1 MSASNTPADE
11 TTPLRPAE
19 RDWFGDEIK
28 LFDAAMENGRTMEAV
43 AAAAGIWTGYP
54 LFGEAIECLR
64 DATADEKYKLRYD
77 LDFAHHKATTFLMME
92 AEREG
97 LNGAALWEASRVCQ
111 ELFKPIRGQ
120 GPASSPYG
128 VEWFHHPSRTFDTW
142 PDCLGEWRYTLPPAM
157 QEAIR
162 RGEEVFYRLMAR
174 FSIAPAGV
182 TARTPTPS
190 PKRSTE
196 PGEAR
201 AKLIAALTKHHRYA
215 DGSCLNTE
223 PIGNNEL
230 ARLAGV
236 SESTASAFFN
246 DKFRGHAKYKV
257 LCRDPRKLTAALK
270 LLNDEF
276 APYYLLGNAS
286 SELAAPEEDDAD
298 SE

>member
-1 MSASNTPADE
+1 MSTSNA
-11 TTPLRPAE
+11 TTGEAAPPRPAE

-54 LFGEAIECLR
+54 LFGAAIECLR

-142 PDCLGEWRYTLPPAM
+142 PVCLGEWRYTLPPAM

-162 RGEEVFYRLMAR
+162 QGEEVFHRLMAR

-196 PGEAR
+196 PGEGQV
-201 AKLIAALTKHHRYA
+201 KLIAALALHHKYA
-215 DGSCLNTE
+215 DGSCLNLE

-230 ARLAGV
+230 ARLAEVG
-236 SESTASAFFN
+236 TATAMRFF
-246 DKFRGHAKYKV
+246 KKWFKGYAKYRSI
-257 LCRDPRKLTAALK
+257 CMRDVSKLIDTIKAMRG
-270 LLNDEF
+270 EF
-276 APYYLLGNAS
+276 IPSNEPNYG
-286 SELAAPEEDDAD
+286 AAPPAECERDD
-298 SE
+298 